1 MNRIRSYLNQ
11 DKKQKLL
18 IPFFT
23 AGYPDKTTTLNLI
36 NAAIDSGCDM
46 IEIGFPFSD
55 PLADGAEVQ
64 FSSYHALKNGMT
76 LTRVLRIVEQ
86 VRKSSDFP
94 LILMGYYN
102 PVLSYG
108 EDQFMKDAAAAG
120 VDGLIIPDLP
130 VAEASDYKRHAEK
143 HNISTIFLAAPTTDK
158 TRLKQIEK
166 SCSDFVYAVTV
177 TGVTGGGKVFRRDT
191 DNYLK
196 GLKKAFSKK
205 FVAGFGVSS
214 PEIAR
219 RFCKYSD
226 GVVIGSKLISLLRN
240 AKSKSQGVED
250 AARFLSSV
258 RRVI

>member
-11 DKKQKLL
+11 IKKQKLL
-18 IPFFT
+18 IPFIT
-23 AGYPDKTTTLNLI
+23 AGYPDSSTTLNLI
-36 NAAIDSGCDM
+36 KAAIDSGCDM

-64 FSSYHALKNGMT
+64 FSSYHALKKGMT
-76 LTRVLRIVEQ
+76 LARTLRIAEQ
-86 VRKSSDFP
+86 VRKTSDVP

-108 EDQFMKDAAAAG
+108 ENQFMKDATAAG

-130 VAEASDYKRHAEK
+130 VVEASDYKRYAAIHD
-143 HNISTIFLAAPTTDK
+143 ISTIFLAAPTTDK
-158 TRLKQIEK
+158 NSLKQIEK

-177 TGVTGGGKVFRRDT
+177 TGVTGGGKVFGRDT

-196 GLKKAFSKK
+196 GLGQALSKK
-205 FVAGFGVSS
+205 FVAGFGISS
-214 PEIAR
+214 PETAR

-226 GVVIGSKLISLLRN
+226 GVVIGSKLISLIRS
-240 AKSKSQGVED
+240 AKSKSQGVRD

-258 RRVI
+258 RRAI

>member
-1 MNRIRSYLNQ
+1 MNRIRSYIKQN
-11 DKKQKLL
+11 KKQKLL
-18 IPFFT
+18 IPFIT
-23 AGYPDKTTTLNLI
+23 AGFPDTKTTLELI
-36 NAAIDSGCDM
+36 TAAINSGCDM

-64 FSSYHALKNGMT
+64 LSSYHALKKGMT
-76 LTRVLRIVEQ
+76 LHKTLKIVEQ
-86 VRKSSDFP
+86 IRKTSEIP

-108 EDQFMKDAAAAG
+108 EKQFMKDATAAG

-130 VAEASDYKRHAEK
+130 VSEASDFKRYAAK
-143 HNISTIFLAAPTTDK
+143 HNISTIFLVAPTTDK
-158 TRLKQIEK
+158 ARLKKIEK

-177 TGVTGGGKVFRRDT
+177 SGVTGVGKVFGRDT

-196 GLKKAFSKK
+196 GLGRVLKKT

-214 PEIAR
+214 PETAR

-226 GVVIGSKLISLLRN
+226 GVVIGSKLISLIRS
-240 AKSKSQGVED
+240 AKNKSQAVKD

-258 RRVI
+258 RRAI

>member
-1 MNRIRSYLNQ
+1 MNRIRTYLNHN
-11 DKKQKLL
+11 KKRKLL

-23 AGYPDKTTTLNLI
+23 AGYPDQSTSLNLI
-36 NAAIDSGCDM
+36 KAAIDSGCDM

-55 PLADGAEVQ
+55 PLADGPEIQ
-64 FSSYHALKNGMT
+64 FSSYQALRNGLT
-76 LTRVLRIVEQ
+76 LAKTLRIAEQ
-86 VRKSSDFP
+86 VRKTSAVP

-102 PVLSYG
+102 PVFSYG
-108 EDQFMKDAAAAG
+108 EKKFMKDATAAG
-120 VDGLIIPDLP
+120 VDGLIIPDLA
-130 VAEASDYKRHAEK
+130 VSEASAYKRHAVK
-143 HNISTIFLAAPTTDK
+143 HDVSTIFLAAPTTDK

-177 TGVTGGGKVFRRDT
+177 TGVTGGGKVFGRDT

-196 GLKKAFSKK
+196 GLKKVLSKK

-226 GVVIGSKLISLLRN
+226 GVVIGSKLISLMRS
-240 AKSKSQGVED
+240 AKSKSQGVRD
-250 AARFLSSV
+250 AARLLSSI
-258 RRVI
+258 RKAI

>member
-1 MNRIRSYLNQ
+1 MNRIRSYLNENKQ
-11 DKKQKLL
+11 QKLL
-18 IPFFT
+18 IPFIT
-23 AGYPDKTTTLNLI
+23 AGYPDSSTTLNLI
-36 NAAIDSGCDM
+36 KASIDSGCDM

-55 PLADGAEVQ
+55 PLADGAEIQ

-76 LTRVLRIVEQ
+76 LARTLRIAEQ
-86 VRKSSDFP
+86 VRKTSDVP

-108 EDQFMKDAAAAG
+108 ENIFMKDATAAG

-130 VAEASDYKRHAEK
+130 VSEASDYRRHAAK
-143 HNISTIFLAAPTTDK
+143 YDISTIFLAAPTTDK
-158 TRLKQIEK
+158 NSLKQIEK
-166 SCSDFVYAVTV
+166 SCSDFIYAVTV
-177 TGVTGGGKVFRRDT
+177 TGVTGGGKVFGRDT

-196 GLKKAFSKK
+196 GLGKSLNKK

-214 PEIAR
+214 PEIAK
-219 RFCKYSD
+219 RFCRYSD
-226 GVVIGSKLISLLRN
+226 GIVIGSKLISLMRS
-240 AKSKSQGVED
+240 ARSKSQGVKD

>member
-11 DKKQKLL
+11 NKKQKLL
-18 IPFFT
+18 IPFIT
-23 AGYPDKTTTLNLI
+23 AGYPDSNTTLNLI
-36 NAAIDSGCDM
+36 KAAIDSGCNM

-76 LTRVLRIVEQ
+76 LTKVLRIVEQ
-86 VRKSSDFP
+86 VRRTNGIP

-102 PVLSYG
+102 PVLCYG
-108 EDQFMKDAAAAG
+108 EDKFMKDATAAG

-130 VAEASDYKRHAEK
+130 VSEASDYKRYAAK
-143 HNISTIFLAAPTTDK
+143 HDISTIFLAAPTTDK
-158 TRLKQIEK
+158 NSLKQIEK

-177 TGVTGGGKVFRRDT
+177 TGVTGGGKVFGRDT

-196 GLKKAFSKK
+196 GLGKSLNKK

-214 PEIAR
+214 PEIAK
-219 RFCKYSD
+219 RFCRYSD
-226 GVVIGSKLISLLRN
+226 GIVIGSKLISLMRS
-240 AKSKSQGVED
+240 AKSKSQGVKD